1 MTMLAPRTLTTRKT
15 ITASLLA
22 LACAGSFAMALTVPL
37 RPAHAAGLVVFDPSN
52 YSQTLLTAARTLQQ
66 INNQI
71 QSLQNE
77 AAMIVNQAKNLTRID
92 FPQLRAMTQTLQQ
105 IDRLM
110 GQAQG
115 IRFQVAGVDQQFKRL
130 FPENFGAALK
140 SNEHI
145 IEARGRLDTAMAA
158 FKQTMGVQAQVVEN
172 VQSDAQTL
180 SELVGRS
187 QGADGALQAQQATN
201 QLLALTAKQQFQI
214 QNLMA
219 AQYRAESVEAAR
231 RVQAEQEARTATKK
245 FLGSGTAYTPR

>member
-1 MTMLAPRTLTTRKT
+1 
-15 ITASLLA
+15 
-22 LACAGSFAMALTVPL
+22 
-37 RPAHAAGLVVFDPSN
+37 
-52 YSQTLLTAARTLQQ
+52 
-66 INNQI
+66 
-71 QSLQNE
+71 
-77 AAMIVNQAKNLTRID
+77 
-92 FPQLRAMTQTLQQ
+92 LRAMTQTLQQ

-115 IRFQVAGVDQQFKRL
+115 IRFQVSGVDQQFSRL
-130 FPENFGAALK
+130 FPSDFGAALR
-140 SNEHI
+140 SNERVI
-145 IEARGRLDTAMAA
+145 DARGRLDTAMAA

-172 VQSDAQTL
+172 VAADAQTL

>member
-1 MTMLAPRTLTTRKT
+1 MLLFSRSPSNHRKVFAAT
-15 ITASLLA
+15 LLA
-22 LACAGSFAMALTVPL
+22 LASAGSFSMALAVPA
-37 RPAHAAGLVVFDPSN
+37 PAHAAGLVVFDPSN
-52 YSQTLLTAARTLQQ
+52 YTQTVLTAARTLQQ

-77 AAMIVNQAKNLTRID
+77 ASMLINQAKNLARID

-105 IDRLM
+105 IDQLM

-115 IRFQVAGVDQQFKRL
+115 IRFQVSGIDQQFSRL
-130 FPENFGAALK
+130 FPADFGAALR
-140 SNEHI
+140 SNVRVVD
-145 IEARGRLDTAMAA
+145 ARSRLDTAMAA

-172 VQSDAQTL
+172 VQTDAQTL

-187 QGADGALQAQQATN
+187 QGAEGALQVGQATN

-219 AQYRAESVEAAR
+219 AQYRAESMEAAR
-231 RVQAEQEARTATKK
+231 RVQAEQEARVATKK
-245 FLGSGTAYTPR
+245 FLGSGTAYSPR

>member
-1 MTMLAPRTLTTRKT
+1 
-15 ITASLLA
+15 
-22 LACAGSFAMALTVPL
+22 
-37 RPAHAAGLVVFDPSN
+37 
-52 YSQTLLTAARTLQQ
+52 
-66 INNQI
+66 
-71 QSLQNE
+71 
-77 AAMIVNQAKNLTRID
+77 
-92 FPQLRAMTQTLQQ
+92 
-105 IDRLM
+105 
-110 GQAQG
+110 
-115 IRFQVAGVDQQFKRL
+115 
-130 FPENFGAALK
+130 
-140 SNEHI
+140 
-145 IEARGRLDTAMAA
+145 MAA